1 MFSIIFSDEAQSDI
15 QESSEYYIEISES
28 LNDRFL
34 LAILATIERIQ
45 ENPKL
50 HQIRYRNIRIA
61 FAQVF
66 PYGIHFF
73 IKEKTI
79 YIVRVLHT
87 KRFFK

>member
-15 QESSEYYIEISES
+15 VESSEYYIEISED

-34 LAILATIERIQ
+34 SEVMSTIERIQ

-50 HQIRYRNIRIA
+50 HQIRYKNIRIA
-61 FAQVF
+61 FAHVF

-73 IKEKTI
+73 IDNEKI
-79 YIVRVLHT
+79 LIVRILHT